1 MCVLLTI
8 AYSLKSVGI
17 VIECISYHNDT
28 NKCNNCLNLICML
41 NDRLI
46 TKQHYINNSHI
57 KQLKSKLIGTRN
69 VAKVNRIL
77 DL

>member
-1 MCVLLTI
+1 
-8 AYSLKSVGI
+8 
-17 VIECISYHNDT
+17 
-28 NKCNNCLNLICML
+28 ML

-69 VAKVNRIL
+69 VAKVNKIL

>member
-1 MCVLLTI
+1 MCVILTI
-8 AYSLKSVGI
+8 AYSLKGVGI
-17 VIECISYHNDT
+17 AIECISYHNDT

-46 TKQHYINNSHI
+46 TKQHYINNNHI

-69 VAKVNRIL
+69 VAKPK
-77 DL
+77 

>member
-1 MCVLLTI
+1 
-8 AYSLKSVGI
+8 
-17 VIECISYHNDT
+17 
-28 NKCNNCLNLICML
+28 ML

-57 KQLKSKLIGTRN
+57 KQLKSKLTGTRN
-69 VAKVNRIL
+69 VAKVNKIL